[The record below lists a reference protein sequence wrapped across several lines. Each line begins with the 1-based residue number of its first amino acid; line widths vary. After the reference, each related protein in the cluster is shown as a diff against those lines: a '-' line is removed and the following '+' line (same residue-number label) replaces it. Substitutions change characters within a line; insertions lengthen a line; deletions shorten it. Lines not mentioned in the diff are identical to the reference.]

1 MSSKVLTGSLVLLPS
16 TVSFK
21 KDFGAFLSA
30 CSCNKQNIMALI
42 KSINLATLLSYTS
55 SGALTG
61 TARALV
67 GLSKDLQCGYK
78 MSFLFSGAFT
88 SKETI
93 HDLLL
98 YILYFKGRSALSKND

>member
-1 MSSKVLTGSLVLLPS
+1 
-16 TVSFK
+16 
-21 KDFGAFLSA
+21 
-30 CSCNKQNIMALI
+30 MALF
-42 KSINLATLLSYTS
+42 KSTNLATLLSYTS

-67 GLSKDLQCGYK
+67 GLSKDLQCVYK

-98 YILYFKGRSALSKND
+98 YNYTSKGGVRSLKMTNNLI